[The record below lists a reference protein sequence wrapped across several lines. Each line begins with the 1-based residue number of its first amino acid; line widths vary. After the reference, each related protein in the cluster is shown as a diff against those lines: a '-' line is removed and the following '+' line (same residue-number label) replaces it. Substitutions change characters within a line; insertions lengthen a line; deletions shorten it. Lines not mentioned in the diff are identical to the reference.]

1 MKDFDVE
8 TATPDELR
16 KAVVGLSLELEKA
29 LEKIAQLEKKIK
41 ELEKKKGKSATPFS
55 KGDREAKPK
64 RPGRKAGQGQF
75 TRRTAP
81 SEEELTETIDVCV
94 ENAGCPCC
102 GEQLHIEV
110 ELATTTDIPEV
121 IQPIIRGFYR
131 EVGTCVACGHRI
143 RASHPE
149 LADDQYG
156 ASAHR
161 LGPGVMAQALTLH
174 YHQGLPLRKVPG
186 VIKEAFGIELTQS
199 ALTQTAIKL
208 SSEDGEVGREY
219 ARLRA
224 LIEQAEVVNTDDTG
238 WKVGG
243 EKAQLMNFSTPET
256 AVYQIRDHHRSNEVR
271 EVLTEKFDGVMITD
285 RYTSYDAQCFDE
297 TKQQKCLAHIQ
308 RNLSEL
314 EQSKT
319 GRTKCFSRQL
329 KATFSECLELWHRHR
344 DGHIQRSTY
353 LNKGRVLRKR
363 LAHQLRERPLSDED
377 NARMRRELSWHHERG
392 NLVRFL
398 GDPTIEPTNNRA
410 ERMLRPAVIARK
422 VSQCSKNGR
431 GAQTYSAFKSVLTSF
446 ALQATGS
453 VSTALR
459 QLISGSGTGA
469 HSPPS

>member
-1 MKDFDVE
+1 MKDFDLE
-8 TATPDELR
+8 TATPEELR
-16 KAVVGLSLELEKA
+16 QAVRGLSVELEKA
-29 LEKIAQLEKKIK
+29 LEEIVQLKRQIQ

-55 KGDREAKPK
+55 KGEREAKPK

-75 TRRTAP
+75 TRRAAP
-81 SEEELTETIDVCV
+81 SQEELTDTIDVSLKD
-94 ENAGCPCC
+94 EDCPCC
-102 GEQLHIEV
+102 GAELNVQV

-121 IQPIIRGFYR
+121 IKPIIRGFYQ
-131 EVGTCVACGHRI
+131 EVGTCLGCGHRV
-143 RASHPE
+143 RARHPQLGE
-149 LADDQYG
+149 DQYG

-174 YHQGLPLRKVPG
+174 YHHGLPLRKVPG
-186 VIKEAFGIELTQS
+186 VIQEAFGIELTQS
-199 ALTQTAIKL
+199 ALTQAAIKL
-208 SSEDGEVGREY
+208 AGEDGEVGHEY
-219 ARLRA
+219 ARLRG

-243 EKAQLMNFSTPET
+243 EKAQLMNFSTPQV

-285 RYTSYDAQCFDE
+285 RFTSYDAQCFDD

-308 RNLSEL
+308 RNLSDL

-319 GRTKCFSRQL
+319 GRAKSFSRQL
-329 KATFSECLELWHRHR
+329 KATLSECLQLWHRHR

-353 LNKGRVLRKR
+353 LKKGRELCQRVD
-363 LAHQLRERPLSDED
+363 HQLRERPLSDDD
-377 NARMRRELSWHHERG
+377 NARMRRELSWHHEWG

-398 GDPTIEPTNNRA
+398 ADPAIEPTNNRA

-431 GAQTYSAFKSVLTSF
+431 GAQAYSAFKSVLTSI
-446 ALQATGS
+446 ALQTTGS

-459 QLISGSGTGA
+459 RLITGGGTGA

>member
-1 MKDFDVE
+1 MKDFDLE
-8 TATPDELR
+8 TATPAALR
-16 KAVVGLSLELEKA
+16 KAVVGLSVELEKA

-41 ELEKKKGKSATPFS
+41 ELEKKKGKSAAPFS
-55 KGDREAKPK
+55 KDDRQAKPK
-64 RPGRKAGQGQF
+64 RPGRKAGQGRF

-81 SEEELTETIDVCV
+81 SEEDLTDTIDVSL

-102 GEQLHIEV
+102 GEQLHIQV

-121 IQPIIRGFYR
+121 IQPIICGFYR

-143 RASHPE
+143 RANHPQ

-174 YHQGLPLRKVPG
+174 YHQGLPLRKVPS
-186 VIKEAFGIELTQS
+186 VIKEVFGIKLTQS

-208 SSEDGEVGREY
+208 ASEDGEVGHEY
-219 ARLRA
+219 ARLRG

-243 EKAQLMNFSTPET
+243 EKAQLMNFSTPDT
-256 AVYQIRDHHRSNEVR
+256 AVYQIRDHHRSDEVR
-271 EVLTEKFDGVMITD
+271 EVLTEDFDGVMITD
-285 RYTSYDAQCFDE
+285 RFTSYDAQCFDG

-308 RNLSEL
+308 RNLSDV

-319 GRTKCFSRQL
+319 GRAKSFSRQL
-329 KATFSECLELWHRHR
+329 KATLSECLDVWHRYR

-353 LNKGRVLRKR
+353 LKKGRALCKR
-363 LAHQLRERPLSDED
+363 LDHQLRARPLSDED
-377 NARMRRELSWHHERG
+377 NARMRRELSWHHARG

-398 GDPTIEPTNNRA
+398 ADPMIEPTNNRA

-422 VSQCSKNGR
+422 VSQCSKNDR
-431 GAQTYSAFKSVLTSF
+431 GAHTYSAFKSVLTSF

-459 QLISGSGTGA
+459 RLITGGSTGA
-469 HSPPS
+469 HSPSS